1 MGQGEADAQQD
12 DDEWDP
18 EEPLF
23 EEGQEISDDSEAA
36 RAWLEELEGSSGV
49 EGERAERDQQRPA
62 EAEGRQ
68 PDERRTKTRRLK
80 RKRRGQ
86 RDQAGRAAARPTQM
100 SYAELDQNRR
110 EGHVNYHP
118 GCAHCVAA
126 RALADRHERDLKG
139 AIDKSMLLTAQQD

>member
-1 MGQGEADAQQD
+1 M
-12 DDEWDP
+12 
-18 EEPLF
+18 
-23 EEGQEISDDSEAA
+23 
-36 RAWLEELEGSSGV
+36 LEELEGSSGV

-80 RKRRGQ
+80 RKRKSQ

-100 SYAELDQNRR
+100 SYAELDQHRR

-126 RALADRHERDLKG
+126 RALADRHERDLNPDQDPEG
-139 AIDKSMLLTAQQD
+139 EAERVPTISMDFGFLGIETDEDYGVDPKAFPVLY